1 MTDRAA
7 YAKQRFEE
15 GLNCAQA
22 VFAAFS
28 DITGIDED
36 MSLRLSSSFGGG
48 MGRMREVCGALSGAF
63 LVAGVLWG
71 NYDPTDGAA
80 KKAHYARIQQI
91 AAEFRE
97 ENGDI
102 LCRNILGLKTAGPDD
117 PTPAARTREYY
128 ASRSCGDCVASA
140 AAILQRMIDKESK

>member
-1 MTDRAA
+1 MA
-7 YAKQRFEE
+7 
-15 GLNCAQA
+15 
-22 VFAAFS
+22 
-28 DITGIDED
+28 
-36 MSLRLSSSFGGG
+36 LRLSSSFGGG

-63 LVAGVLWG
+63 LAAGVLWG
-71 NYDPTDGAA
+71 SYDPTDAAA

-140 AAILQRMIDKESK
+140 AAILQRMIDKEAK